1 MKAAA
6 QPAGGSGGSSPR
18 ASTAPQISVVIPA
31 KNEAARIGR
40 AIARIFASVRS
51 TCEVIVVVD
60 SADDPTWQEVRAR
73 ARREPRLRCVVS
85 GYGQGPANAIRYGI
99 DQASAEIAVVTM
111 ADNSD
116 DPRQIDQ
123 LAELVRQGACVAAA
137 SRYARGGGQIGGPLV
152 KSLLSRLAGRSLRLL
167 ARAGTCD
174 ATNSY
179 KAYSA
184 AFVREAGIDS
194 REGFAIGIE
203 LVAKARR
210 LRRPVAEVPTVWLD
224 RDEGE
229 SGFRIL
235 AWMPSYLRWYLFC
248 FGRGLTADQL
258 AARRARRRQYRQ
270 AAVARELVPAQR
282 PAESPGDRQMA
293 PADPATATAQA
304 AAGGPEPAA
313 SGQALPSDWAAWHIL
328 PVGDSLVSGA
338 RGAA

>member
-1 MKAAA
+1 MSHVPAATA
-6 QPAGGSGGSSPR
+6 VPGQP
-18 ASTAPQISVVIPA
+18 APQISVIIPA

-51 TCEVIVVVD
+51 SCEVIVVVD
-60 SADDPTWQEVRAR
+60 SAEDPTWQEVRAR
-73 ARREPRLRCVVS
+73 AIREPRLRCLAG
-85 GYGQGPANAIRYGI
+85 GYGPGPANAIRYGI
-99 DQASAEIAVVTM
+99 DQARAEIAVVTM

-116 DPRQIDQ
+116 DPRQIDD
-123 LAELVRQGACVAAA
+123 LAALVGRGACVAAA
-137 SRYARGGGQIGGPLV
+137 SRYARGGGQIGGPLT
-152 KSLLSRLAGRSLRLL
+152 KSLLSRLAGRTLALL

-184 AFVREAGIDS
+184 AFVREVGIDS

-229 SGFRIL
+229 SGFRLL
-235 AWMPSYLRWYLFC
+235 AWMPAYLRWYLFC
-248 FGRGLTADQL
+248 YGRRLTTEQL
-258 AARRARRRQYRQ
+258 AARRARRWQHDRAVTSPAAEAAGGMA
-270 AAVARELVPAQR
+270 AAVQHQPATDAAALAGQCPAGQSPAGQVAAGRAVLVPAQVH
-282 PAESPGDRQMA
+282 
-293 PADPATATAQA
+293 
-304 AAGGPEPAA
+304 
-313 SGQALPSDWAAWHIL
+313 PSDWAAWHVI
-328 PVGDSLVSGA
+328 PVGSLGS